1 MSGSELLNRP
11 PANSLDA
18 EVLTGVQL
26 SGQPLLAV
34 PHRDTLEVSAQFLI
48 HNKLVLFCIHHL
60 HLAHDLLELVLK
72 DVSTQHNQPYD
83 EPRESLVTT
92 RPHRVLRIQG
102 NRLVYERYKLVIEDL
117 HVAHRPIPK
126 EQHEDWS
133 DAHKFQGSLINLVI
147 VDGGSLIPIG
157 Y

>member
-60 HLAHDLLELVLK
+60 HPAHDLLELVLK
-72 DVSTQHNQPYD
+72 DVGKQHNQPYD
-83 EPRESLVTT
+83 EQGESLVTA
-92 RPHRVLRIQG
+92 RPHRVLCIQG
-102 NRLVYERYKLVIEDL
+102 NRLVNERFKLVIEDL

-126 EQHEDWS
+126 KQHEDWC

-147 VDGGSLIPIG
+147 VDGWSLIPIG